1 MSKRTGKAR
10 KFYKIQIETVPSRWY
25 KFLRYYKTWR
35 RGAIEDNQCTNIY
48 SSIRNKLT
56 RKLGNPLP
64 LRWSR
69 ANTFMY
75 VFAQCFRSSSR
86 TFVEDERRNSAK
98 PISLLDLILSNCQKL
113 LLFIVRF
120 ARIRYSIDRCWSP
133 EWTNKWKIVA
143 FINFFSVLWIR
154 VIFFC
159 VSRRIVRFIYKL
171 RIREQTSLTDGSE
184 SIDRFQKTS
193 LWRKRKFER

>member
-98 PISLLDLILSNCQKL
+98 PISLLDLILL
-113 LLFIVRF
+113 LEIIIIYRS
-120 ARIRYSIDRCWSP
+120 IRKNSIFDRSLL
-133 EWTNKWKIVA
+133 VA
-143 FINFFSVLWIR
+143 WVN
-154 VIFFC
+154 
-159 VSRRIVRFIYKL
+159 
-171 RIREQTSLTDGSE
+171 EQMKNRCLY
-184 SIDRFQKTS
+184 
-193 LWRKRKFER
+193 